1 MHKDHLKNFLFDII
15 NENNTIFINIALDD
29 ETDTIFVETVNREQF
44 MVTVSNV
51 TADHTYR
58 AVGEEEP
65 ETDVSRS
72 RGAEHEG
79 FRRIYRG
86 RDKPVSVCHS

>member
-51 TADHTYR
+51 TADHALIELWAKKNQIGR
-58 AVGEEEP
+58 AHV
-65 ETDVSRS
+65 
-72 RGAEHEG
+72 
-79 FRRIYRG
+79 
-86 RDKPVSVCHS
+86 